1 MAALFLGESVDPATH
16 TRTGT
21 RIELDPASFTTHGV
35 IVGQTGSGKTG
46 LGIVLIEEALLSG
59 VPVILIDPKGDL
71 ANLALTFPGLSGAE
85 FAPWI
90 EGGDAA
96 DADAVAKQWSDGLA
110 SWGLDGTRIAALRA
124 AAEVAVYTPGSSDGI
139 PLNLVGS
146 LAPPPGA
153 LDDEESRIDEVG
165 SVVSGLLALC
175 GIESDPLSGR
185 EHILLTNLLDRAWAA
200 GQTVDVATLVGQVI
214 TPPFRKLGV
223 LELEA
228 FFPAKDRQGLVLK
241 LNGLLASPSFAAWA
255 KGAPLDIDALL
266 RTPDGRPKASIISIA
281 HLSDEERQFA
291 LTTLLGRLVSWM
303 RKQSGTS
310 NLRVL
315 LYIDEVFGFVPPT
328 AAPPTKKPI
337 LTLLKQARAFGVG
350 VVLATQNPVDVDYK
364 ALSNAATWM
373 IGRLQTE
380 RDRDRL
386 LDGMRSAAGGVDIDA
401 LAATI
406 SGLAK
411 REFVLHRSGQPK
423 PAVFTTRWTMAY
435 LRGPLTGDQL
445 NMLTKDAPERAHHT
459 APGAG
464 TTASEIGTAAGA
476 VASVPTAASSAA
488 TNAPATAPPSRP
500 LSDGHVPLAP
510 AIAKDTSAYFLS
522 PDAPWAASINAT
534 PGGST
539 LQAALVAR
547 CVLTFDDTKLGL
559 HETEEWEAVFHPV
572 ARLFDPASAVAVDY
586 DDRDLIADAPPGAM
600 FALPDAPLDNPAWFR
615 AATKLLT
622 DHLVATHT
630 LPLRRNEALK
640 LWARVGESAEDF
652 ATRCDVAAQAKA
664 DAEAAKLR
672 TTLSA
677 RIEKLNESVDLAQR
691 KVEETKSAAKS
702 SRAHEL
708 IAGAGDLLGA
718 FLGGRR
724 NVRSIT
730 RSVGSA
736 VARAG
741 QSSSK
746 AQKLETAETMVAS
759 KLDELHVLETDLH
772 DQLFAIDAK
781 WDEVGRQ
788 VTEVPIALERTD
800 ISVRQLSV
808 LWLPVA

>member
-1 MAALFLGESVDPATH
+1 MSGLFLGESVDPATH
-16 TRTGT
+16 QRNGT

-71 ANLALTFPGLSGAE
+71 ANLALRFPGLSGPE
-85 FAPWI
+85 FEPWI
-90 EGGDAA
+90 EGGGAEAA
-96 DADAVAKQWSDGLA
+96 ATAAKQWSDGLA
-110 SWGLDGTRIAALRA
+110 SWGLDGARIAALKA
-124 AAEVAVYTPGSSDGI
+124 AADVAIYTPGSSDGI

-200 GQTVDVATLVGQVI
+200 GETVDISSLVGQVL

-228 FFPAKDRQGLVLK
+228 FFPAKDRQELVMK

-255 KGAPLDIDALL
+255 KGAPLDIDSLL
-266 RTPDGRPKASIISIA
+266 HTPDGRPKASIISIA

-291 LTTLLGRLVSWM
+291 LTTVLGRLVSWM

-310 NLRVL
+310 NLRAL

-373 IGRLQTE
+373 VGRLQTE

-423 PAVFTTRWTMAY
+423 PSVFTSRWTMTY

-445 NMLTKDAPERAHHT
+445 KALTKDAPERQVTPAQS
-459 APGAG
+459 G
-464 TTASEIGTAAGA
+464 T
-476 VASVPTAASSAA
+476 PAA
-488 TNAPATAPPSRP
+488 TSEAPA
-500 LSDGHVPLAP
+500 LSEEHVPLAP
-510 AIAKDTSAYFLS
+510 SIAKGTSAYFLS
-522 PDAPWAASINAT
+522 PDAPWAATVNAK
-534 PGGST
+534 PGGTS
-539 LQAALVAR
+539 LEAAIVAR
-547 CVLTFDDTKLGL
+547 CVLTFDDAKLGL
-559 HETEEWEAVFHPV
+559 HETEEWEAIFHPV
-572 ARLFDPASAVAVDY
+572 AQLFDPTSAVAVDY
-586 DDRDLIADAPPGAM
+586 DDRDLIADAPADAR
-600 FALPDAPLDNPAWFR
+600 FALPGAPLDNPAWFR
-615 AATKLLT
+615 AVTKLLT

-630 LPLRRNEALK
+630 LPLRRNDSLK

-652 ATRCDVAAQAKA
+652 ATRCDGAAQAKA
-664 DAEAAKLR
+664 DDEAAKVR
-672 TTLSA
+672 TSLTA
-677 RIEKLNESVDLAQR
+677 RIEKLNSSIDLAQR

-730 RSVGSA
+730 RSVGNA

-741 QSSSK
+741 QSSNK
-746 AQKLETAETMVAS
+746 AERLETAEATVAS

-800 ISVRQLSV
+800 VSVRQLSV

>member
-1 MAALFLGESVDPATH
+1 MSGLFLGESVDPATH
-16 TRTGT
+16 QRNGT
-21 RIELDPASFTTHGV
+21 KIELDPASFTTHGV

-59 VPVILIDPKGDL
+59 VPVILVDPKGDL
-71 ANLALTFPGLSGAE
+71 ANLALTFPGLSGPE
-85 FAPWI
+85 FEPWI
-90 EGGDAA
+90 EGGGADAA
-96 DADAVAKQWSDGLA
+96 TNVAKQWSDGLA
-110 SWGLDGTRIAALRA
+110 SWGLDGTRLAALKA
-124 AAEVAVYTPGSSDGI
+124 AAEIAVYTPGSSDGI

-175 GIESDPLSGR
+175 GIDSDPLSGR

-200 GQTVDVATLVGQVI
+200 GQTVDVATLVGQVL

-223 LELEA
+223 LEVEA
-228 FFPAKDRQGLVLK
+228 FFPAKDRQELVMK

-266 RTPDGRPKASIISIA
+266 HTPDGRPKASIISIA

-291 LTTLLGRLVSWM
+291 LTTVLGRLVSWM

-423 PAVFTTRWTMAY
+423 PTVFTTRWTMAY
-435 LRGPLTGDQL
+435 LRGPLTGEQL
-445 NMLTKDAPERAHHT
+445 KVLTKDAPEREL
-459 APGAG
+459 
-464 TTASEIGTAAGA
+464 TASPTASATTPETASTAA
-476 VASVPTAASSAA
+476 
-488 TNAPATAPPSRP
+488 P
-500 LSDGHVPLAP
+500 LSDNDVPLAP
-510 AIAKDTSAYFLS
+510 TVAKGTSTYFLS
-522 PDAPWAASINAT
+522 PDAPWTAAVNAA
-534 PGGST
+534 PGGTS
-539 LQAALVAR
+539 LRAALVAR
-547 CVLTFDDTKLGL
+547 CMLTFDDAKLGL
-559 HETEEWEAVFHPV
+559 HETEEWEAIFHPV
-572 ARLFDPASAVAVDY
+572 AQLFDPTSAVAVDY
-586 DDRDLIADAPPGAM
+586 DDRDLTATAPTGAR
-600 FALPDAPLDNPAWFR
+600 FSLSDAPLDNPAWFR
-615 AATKLLT
+615 AVTKLLT

-652 ATRCDVAAQAKA
+652 AARCDVAAQAKA
-664 DAEAAKLR
+664 DEEAGKLR
-672 TTLSA
+672 TTLTA
-677 RIEKLNESVDLAQR
+677 RIEKLNASIDLAQR

-746 AQKLETAETMVAS
+746 AERLETAEAMVAS

-781 WDEVGRQ
+781 WDEIGRQ

-800 ISVRQLSV
+800 VSVRQLSV
-808 LWLPVA
+808 LWLPIA